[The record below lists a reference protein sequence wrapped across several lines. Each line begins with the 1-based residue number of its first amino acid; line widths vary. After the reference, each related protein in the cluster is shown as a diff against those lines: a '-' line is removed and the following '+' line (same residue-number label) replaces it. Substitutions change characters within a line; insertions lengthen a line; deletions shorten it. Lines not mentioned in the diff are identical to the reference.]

1 MDFVETEERKMLR
14 KTVAGIAAR
23 YGHDYYVEKAR
34 SGEKASELWGALA
47 EGGYVGVNLPT
58 EYGGGGMGIA
68 ELALVCEE
76 CAAAGSPLLLLL
88 VSAAISAGPARRVR
102 DARPAAA

>member
-34 SGEKASELWGALA
+34 FGR
-47 EGGYVGVNLPT
+47 EGL
-58 EYGGGGMGIA
+58 
-68 ELALVCEE
+68 
-76 CAAAGSPLLLLL
+76 
-88 VSAAISAGPARRVR
+88 
-102 DARPAAA
+102 